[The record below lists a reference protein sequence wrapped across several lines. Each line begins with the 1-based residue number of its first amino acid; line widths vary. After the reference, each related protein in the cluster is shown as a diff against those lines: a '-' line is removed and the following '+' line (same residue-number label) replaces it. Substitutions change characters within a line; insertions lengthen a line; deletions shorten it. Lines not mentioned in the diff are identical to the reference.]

1 VVECEMQIAAA
12 TLSEEHNS
20 RRCRSG
26 IILDIPETMT
36 AYSEVNALI
45 DQECIVCIRNVS
57 RVTEM
62 LQGKWT
68 LQILCA
74 MRTEPVRL
82 SQLTR
87 LFPAASKKA
96 LRASLRSLEMAGIV
110 VRRDMSGLVL
120 HVEYD
125 FADDMR
131 TTICSL
137 LDHLA
142 RWGEILEGKEKVPI
156 P

>member
-1 VVECEMQIAAA
+1 MDHESLTYI
-12 TLSEEHNS
+12 HK
-20 RRCRSG
+20 
-26 IILDIPETMT
+26 
-36 AYSEVNALI
+36 
-45 DQECIVCIRNVS
+45 VS

-82 SQLTR
+82 SQLMR
-87 LFPAASKKA
+87 FIPSASKKA
-96 LRASLRSLEMAGIV
+96 LRASLRALEAAEIV
-110 VRRDMSGLVL
+110 VRHYMSGIVL

-125 FADDMR
+125 FADNMR
-131 TTICSL
+131 PTMCSL

-142 RWGEILEGKEKVPI
+142 EWGAILEAKEKVPANGA

>member
-1 VVECEMQIAAA
+1 MDHESLTYI
-12 TLSEEHNS
+12 HK
-20 RRCRSG
+20 
-26 IILDIPETMT
+26 
-36 AYSEVNALI
+36 
-45 DQECIVCIRNVS
+45 VS

-82 SQLTR
+82 SQLMR
-87 LFPAASKKA
+87 FIPSASKKA
-96 LRASLRSLEMAGIV
+96 LRASLRALEAAEIV
-110 VRRDMSGLVL
+110 VRHDMSGIVL

-125 FADDMR
+125 FADNMR
-131 TTICSL
+131 PTMCSL

-142 RWGEILEGKEKVPI
+142 EWRAILEAKEKVPANGA

>member
-1 VVECEMQIAAA
+1 M
-12 TLSEEHNS
+12 
-20 RRCRSG
+20 
-26 IILDIPETMT
+26 
-36 AYSEVNALI
+36 
-45 DQECIVCIRNVS
+45 DQECLTYIHKVS

-82 SQLTR
+82 SQLMR
-87 LFPAASKKA
+87 FIPSASKKA
-96 LRASLRSLEMAGIV
+96 LRASLRALEAAEIV
-110 VRRDMSGLVL
+110 VRHDMSGIVL

-125 FADDMR
+125 FADNMR
-131 TTICSL
+131 PTMRSL

-142 RWGEILEGKEKVPI
+142 VWGAILEAKEKVPAHGA